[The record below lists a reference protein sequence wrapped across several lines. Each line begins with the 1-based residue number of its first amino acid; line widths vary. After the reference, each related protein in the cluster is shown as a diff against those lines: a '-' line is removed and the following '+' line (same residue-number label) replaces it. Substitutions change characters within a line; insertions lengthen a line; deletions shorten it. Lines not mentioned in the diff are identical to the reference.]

1 MKSFTRI
8 AAFLVALSIAVQA
21 ITVHASAEDKKILYW
36 YDPMVPDKHFD
47 KPGKSPF
54 MDMDLV
60 PKYASVEVNNT
71 ADASPAVSVNHTM
84 QQQLGIRIA
93 AAQHEEMS
101 IEVRASGQ
109 LTLDETRMA
118 DVAVRADAYI
128 EQLLVRAVGEHVERG
143 QKIASIYA
151 PALQVAQAEYLLA
164 MNHGSG
170 ANRTDSVFPE
180 AKIRLLKLGMAEQD
194 IAELTRTRQVLPRV
208 GIYAPIDGLVM
219 MLAAREGGSVNNSE
233 TLMQIA
239 NHATLWQIINVP
251 ERYAQ
256 QIHVGQTA
264 EINLDSDPA
273 TIIHGNVQY
282 IYPELDTVTRSLRV
296 RIALDNPDGKL
307 LPGMYGQTSLQTS
320 PRSVLSIPTEAV
332 IATGTRNVVIVQDG
346 NQFRPVTVITGLEQD
361 GKTEIIS
368 GLHESEQVVTSGQ
381 FLIDSEASLS
391 GVLARTETS
400 DENSR
405 KVQP

>member
-1 MKSFTRI
+1 MKSFTRTV
-8 AAFLVALSIAVQA
+8 AAMAA
-21 ITVHASAEDKKILYW
+21 ILFTIHAFADEKKILYW

-54 MDMDLV
+54 MDMELV
-60 PKYASVEVNNT
+60 PKYASVEVKNT
-71 ADASPAVSVNHTM
+71 ADTSPAVSVNHTM
-84 QQQLGIRIA
+84 QQQLGIRSA
-93 AAQHEEMS
+93 TAQREEMS
-101 IEVRASGQ
+101 IAVRASGQ

-143 QKIASIYA
+143 QKIASLYA
-151 PALQVAQAEYLLA
+151 PALQVAQTEYLLA
-164 MNHGSG
+164 LNHGSNT
-170 ANRTDSVFPE
+170 NRTDSLYPE
-180 AKIRLLKLGMAEQD
+180 AKARLLKLGMAEQD

-208 GIYAPIDGLVM
+208 GIYAPINGLVM
-219 MLAAREGGSVNNSE
+219 MLAAREGGSVSSGD

-239 NHATLWQIINVP
+239 DHTRLWQIVNVP

-264 EINLDSDPA
+264 EITLASDPA
-273 TIIHGNVQY
+273 TVIHGNVQY

-296 RIALDNPDGKL
+296 RISLDNLDGKL
-307 LPGMYGQTSLQTS
+307 LPGMYGQTSLQSS
-320 PRSVLSIPTEAV
+320 PRTILSVPSEAV
-332 IATGTRNVVIVQDG
+332 IATGTRNIVIVQDG
-346 NQFRPVTVITGLEQD
+346 NQFRPVAVTTGLEQD
-361 GKTEIIS
+361 GKTEILS
-368 GLHESEQVVTSGQ
+368 GLSEGEKTVTSGQ

-391 GVLARTETS
+391 GVLARMETA

-405 KVQP
+405 EVRP

>member
-1 MKSFTRI
+1 
-8 AAFLVALSIAVQA
+8 
-21 ITVHASAEDKKILYW
+21 
-36 YDPMVPDKHFD
+36 
-47 KPGKSPF
+47 
-54 MDMDLV
+54 
-60 PKYASVEVNNT
+60 
-71 ADASPAVSVNHTM
+71 
-84 QQQLGIRIA
+84 
-93 AAQHEEMS
+93 
-101 IEVRASGQ
+101 
-109 LTLDETRMA
+109 
-118 DVAVRADAYI
+118 
-128 EQLLVRAVGEHVERG
+128 
-143 QKIASIYA
+143 
-151 PALQVAQAEYLLA
+151 
-164 MNHGSG
+164 
-170 ANRTDSVFPE
+170 
-180 AKIRLLKLGMAEQD
+180 
-194 IAELTRTRQVLPRV
+194 
-208 GIYAPIDGLVM
+208 M
-219 MLAAREGGSVNNSE
+219 MLAVREGGSVSNSE

-264 EINLDSDPA
+264 EIKLDSDPA

>member
-1 MKSFTRI
+1 MKPFIRI
-8 AAFLVALSIAVQA
+8 AAFLVAVSITFHTLAD
-21 ITVHASAEDKKILYW
+21 EKKILYW

-101 IEVRASGQ
+101 IVVRASGQ
-109 LTLDETRMA
+109 LMLDETRMA

-151 PALQVAQAEYLLA
+151 PALQVAQAEYLLT
-164 MNHGSG
+164 MNHGTG

-208 GIYAPIDGLVM
+208 GIYAPVDGLVM
-219 MLAAREGGSVNNSE
+219 MLAVREGGSVSNGE
-233 TLMQIA
+233 TLLQIA
-239 NHATLWQIINVP
+239 DHATLWQIVNVP

-264 EINLDSDPA
+264 DIKLDSDPA
-273 TIIHGNVQY
+273 AVIHGSVQY
-282 IYPELDTVTRSLRV
+282 IYPELDTSNRSLRV
-296 RIALDNPDGKL
+296 RIVLDNPAGTL
-307 LPGMYGQTSLQTS
+307 LPGMYGQTTLQST

-332 IATGTRNVVIVQDG
+332 IVTGTRNVVIVQNG
-346 NQFRPVTVITGLEQD
+346 NQFRPATVITGLEQD

-368 GLHESEQVVTSGQ
+368 GLREGEQVVASGQ

-391 GVLARTETS
+391 GVLARMGTT
-400 DENSR
+400 DENR
-405 KVQP
+405 REVQP

>member
-8 AAFLVALSIAVQA
+8 AAFLLALSITFHTLAD
-21 ITVHASAEDKKILYW
+21 EKKILYW

-71 ADASPAVSVNHTM
+71 ADTSPAVSVNHTM
-84 QQQLGIRIA
+84 QQQLGIRSEP
-93 AAQHEEMS
+93 AQREEMS
-101 IEVRASGQ
+101 IVVRASGQ

-164 MNHGSG
+164 MNHGSVT
-170 ANRTDSVFPE
+170 NRTDSVFPE

-219 MLAAREGGSVNNSE
+219 MLAVREGGSINNSE

-264 EINLDSDPA
+264 DIKLDSDPA
-273 TIIHGNVQY
+273 TVIHGNVQY

-307 LPGMYGQTSLQTS
+307 LPGMYGQTTLQTS

-346 NQFRPVTVITGLEQD
+346 NQFRPATVITGLEQD

-381 FLIDSEASLS
+381 FLIDSEATLS
-391 GVLARTETS
+391 GVLARMETS
-400 DENSR
+400 DKNSR
-405 KVQP
+405 EVQP

>member
-8 AAFLVALSIAVQA
+8 AAFLLALSITFHTLAD
-21 ITVHASAEDKKILYW
+21 EKKILYW

-71 ADASPAVSVNHTM
+71 ADTSPAVSVNHTM
-84 QQQLGIRIA
+84 QQQLGIRSEP
-93 AAQHEEMS
+93 AQREEMS
-101 IEVRASGQ
+101 IVVRASGQ

-164 MNHGSG
+164 MNHGSVT
-170 ANRTDSVFPE
+170 NRTDSVFPE

-219 MLAAREGGSVNNSE
+219 MLAVREGGSINNSE

-264 EINLDSDPA
+264 DC
-273 TIIHGNVQY
+273 
-282 IYPELDTVTRSLRV
+282 
-296 RIALDNPDGKL
+296 
-307 LPGMYGQTSLQTS
+307 
-320 PRSVLSIPTEAV
+320 
-332 IATGTRNVVIVQDG
+332 
-346 NQFRPVTVITGLEQD
+346 
-361 GKTEIIS
+361 
-368 GLHESEQVVTSGQ
+368 
-381 FLIDSEASLS
+381 
-391 GVLARTETS
+391 
-400 DENSR
+400 
-405 KVQP
+405 

>member
-1 MKSFTRI
+1 MKWFTRI
-8 AAFLVALSIAVQA
+8 AAFLFALSITVQA
-21 ITVHASAEDKKILYW
+21 ITVHASADDKKILYW

-54 MDMDLV
+54 MDMELV
-60 PKYASVEVNNT
+60 PKYASVEANNT
-71 ADASPAVSVNHTM
+71 ADTSPAVMVSRAM
-84 QQQLGIRIA
+84 QQQLGIRSAVVERENIR
-93 AAQHEEMS
+93 S
-101 IEVRASGQ
+101 VVRASGQ
-109 LTLDETRMA
+109 LMLDETRMA

-164 MNHGSG
+164 MNHGTG
-170 ANRTDSVFPE
+170 VNRTDSVFPE

-208 GIYAPIDGLVM
+208 GIYAPVDGLVM
-219 MLAAREGGSVNNSE
+219 MLAVREGGSVSNGE
-233 TLMQIA
+233 TLLQIA
-239 NHATLWQIINVP
+239 DHATLWQIVNVP

-264 EINLDSDPA
+264 DIKLDSDPA
-273 TIIHGNVQY
+273 SVIHGSVQY
-282 IYPELDTVTRSLRV
+282 IYPELDTSNRSLRV
-296 RIALDNPDGKL
+296 RIVLDNPAGTL
-307 LPGMYGQTSLQTS
+307 LPGMYGQTTLQST

-332 IATGTRNVVIVQDG
+332 IVTGTRNVVIVQNR
-346 NQFRPVTVITGLEQD
+346 NQFRPATVITGLEQD

-368 GLHESEQVVTSGQ
+368 GLREGEQVVASGQ

-391 GVLARTETS
+391 GVLARMETT

-405 KVQP
+405 AVQP

>member
-8 AAFLVALSIAVQA
+8 AAFLLALSITFHTLAD
-21 ITVHASAEDKKILYW
+21 EKKILYW

-54 MDMDLV
+54 MDMELV

-71 ADASPAVSVNHTM
+71 ADTSPAVIVSRTM
-84 QQQLGIRIA
+84 QQQLGIRSA
-93 AAQHEEMS
+93 AAQREEMS
-101 IEVRASGQ
+101 IVVRASGQ

-264 EINLDSDPA
+264 EIKLDSNSA
-273 TIIHGNVQY
+273 TVIHGNVQY
-282 IYPELDTVTRSLRV
+282 IYPELDTATRSLRV

-307 LPGMYGQTSLQTS
+307 LPGMYGQTTLQTS

-346 NQFRPVTVITGLEQD
+346 NKFRPATVITGLEQD

-368 GLHESEQVVTSGQ
+368 GLNEGELVVVSGQ
-381 FLIDSEASLS
+381 FLIDSEATLS
-391 GVLARTETS
+391 GVLARMETS
-400 DENSR
+400 DKNSR
-405 KVQP
+405 EVRP

>member
-1 MKSFTRI
+1 MNSFTRL
-8 AAFLVALSIAVQA
+8 AAFLLALSITFHTLAD
-21 ITVHASAEDKKILYW
+21 EKKILYW

-54 MDMDLV
+54 MDMELV
-60 PKYASVEVNNT
+60 PKYASVEVNTT
-71 ADASPAVSVNHTM
+71 ADTSPAGSINHTM
-84 QQQLGIRIA
+84 QQQLGIRSA
-93 AAQHEEMS
+93 AAQREEMS
-101 IEVRASGQ
+101 IVVRASGQ

-164 MNHGSG
+164 MNHGSVT
-170 ANRTDSVFPE
+170 NRTDSVFPE
-180 AKIRLLKLGMAEQD
+180 AKIRLLKLGMEEQD

-219 MLAAREGGSVNNSE
+219 MLAVREGGSINNSE

-264 EINLDSDPA
+264 EIKLDSNPA
-273 TIIHGNVQY
+273 TVIHGNVQY

-307 LPGMYGQTSLQTS
+307 LPGMYGQTTLQTS

-346 NQFRPVTVITGLEQD
+346 NQFRPATVITGLEQD

-381 FLIDSEASLS
+381 FLIDSEATLS
-391 GVLARTETS
+391 GVLARMETT
-400 DENSR
+400 DKKSR
-405 KVQP
+405 EVQP

>member
-1 MKSFTRI
+1 MKPFIRI
-8 AAFLVALSIAVQA
+8 AAFLVAVSITFHTLAD
-21 ITVHASAEDKKILYW
+21 EKKILYW

-101 IEVRASGQ
+101 IVVRASGQ
-109 LTLDETRMA
+109 LMLDETRMA

-128 EQLLVRAVGEHVERG
+128 EHLLVRAVGEHVERG

-151 PALQVAQAEYLLA
+151 PALQVAQAEYLLT
-164 MNHGSG
+164 MNHGTG

-208 GIYAPIDGLVM
+208 GIYAPVDGLVM
-219 MLAAREGGSVNNSE
+219 MLAVREGGSVSNGE
-233 TLMQIA
+233 TLLQIA
-239 NHATLWQIINVP
+239 DHATLWQIVNVP

-264 EINLDSDPA
+264 DIKLDSDPA
-273 TIIHGNVQY
+273 AVIHGSVQY
-282 IYPELDTVTRSLRV
+282 IYPELDTSNRSLRV
-296 RIALDNPDGKL
+296 RIVLDNPAGTL
-307 LPGMYGQTSLQTS
+307 LPGMYGQTTLQST

-332 IATGTRNVVIVQDG
+332 IVTGTRNVVIVQNG
-346 NQFRPVTVITGLEQD
+346 NQFRPATVITGLEQD

-368 GLHESEQVVTSGQ
+368 GLREGEQVVASGQ

-391 GVLARTETS
+391 GVLARMGTT
-400 DENSR
+400 DENR
-405 KVQP
+405 REVQP

>member
-1 MKSFTRI
+1 MKSVTRI
-8 AAFLVALSIAVQA
+8 AAFLLALSI
-21 ITVHASAEDKKILYW
+21 TFHALADEKKILYW

-71 ADASPAVSVNHTM
+71 ADTSPAVSVNHTM
-84 QQQLGIRIA
+84 QQQLGIRSEP
-93 AAQHEEMS
+93 AQREEMS
-101 IEVRASGQ
+101 IVVRASGQ

-164 MNHGSG
+164 MNHGSVT
-170 ANRTDSVFPE
+170 NRTDSVFPE

-219 MLAAREGGSVNNSE
+219 MLAVREGGSINNSE

-264 EINLDSDPA
+264 DIKLDSDPA
-273 TIIHGNVQY
+273 TVIHGNVQY

-307 LPGMYGQTSLQTS
+307 LPGMYGQTTLQTS

-346 NQFRPVTVITGLEQD
+346 NQFRPATVITGLEQD

-381 FLIDSEASLS
+381 FLIDSEATLS
-391 GVLARTETS
+391 GVLARMETS
-400 DENSR
+400 DKNSR
-405 KVQP
+405 EVQP